1 MDAIDILGSLLGGRK
16 SGGGSSGGGGG
27 GLGGV
32 ILGQILKNATA
43 GARQPEPQQHPSPPA
58 SSGRGSSR
66 VPGDLQQEASEL
78 EDLLNVARNRNEQRT
93 QAPPAPAS
101 RPTPQAAPQQNFP
114 HSNSTSSNSPFS
126 NSPFAKPTSR
136 TNAPPPRRDSANN
149 PQQQNEDAIVLIRAM
164 INAAKSDGEIS
175 EAEQQSILE
184 RIGNPT
190 QEVIEFLRNE
200 FNQPLDVREFAWSV
214 PLGLEQKVYTMS
226 LAAID
231 LDQSKEAGYL
241 RDLAHGLRLSPEVCN
256 QIHQQFG
263 AQEIF

>member
-16 SGGGSSGGGGG
+16 SGGSSSGG

-32 ILGQILKNATA
+32 ILDQILKNGTA
-43 GARQPEPQQHPSPPA
+43 GPRQPAPQQQPSPPA
-58 SSGRGSSR
+58 SSSRGSSR
-66 VPGDLQQEASEL
+66 VSIPGDLQQEASEL
-78 EDLLNVARNRNEQRT
+78 EDLLNVARNRNQQRT
-93 QAPPAPAS
+93 QAPQSQPSS
-101 RPTPQAAPQQNFP
+101 RSTPQVAPQQTFP
-114 HSNSTSSNSPFS
+114 HSSSPSSNSPFT
-126 NSPFAKPTSR
+126 KPASR
-136 TNAPPPRRDSANN
+136 TTAPPPRRDSANN
-149 PQQQNEDAIVLIRAM
+149 PQQQNDDAIVLIRAM
-164 INAAKSDGEIS
+164 INAAKSDGDIS
-175 EAEQQSILE
+175 EAEQQSLLE

-226 LAAID
+226 LAAIE
-231 LDQSKEAGYL
+231 LDQNKEVTYL
-241 RDLAHGLRLSPEVCN
+241 RDLAHGLRLSPAVCN